1 MIEIKGIIKSYGSLQ
16 VLKGI
21 DITIPNQK
29 VVAIVGA
36 SGAGKSTLL
45 HIMGTLDTPDAGSV
59 IYDGIDATC
68 LKGNALADFR
78 NRNIGFV
85 FQFHHLLPE
94 FSAWE
99 NVAIPA
105 WIAGRGRKEGEQM
118 ARELLKRMGLE
129 HRAEHKPM
137 ELSGGEQQRVAVARA
152 LVNNPKV
159 VLADEPSGN
168 LDTDTKRE
176 LHELF
181 FRLRDE
187 LGQTFVIVTH
197 DNELAKSADLCLKMR
212 DGIIENNL

>member
-1 MIEIKGIIKSYGSLQ
+1 
-16 VLKGI
+16 
-21 DITIPNQK
+21 
-29 VVAIVGA
+29 
-36 SGAGKSTLL
+36 
-45 HIMGTLDTPDAGSV
+45 
-59 IYDGIDATC
+59 
-68 LKGNALADFR
+68 
-78 NRNIGFV
+78 
-85 FQFHHLLPE
+85 
-94 FSAWE
+94 
-99 NVAIPA
+99 
-105 WIAGRGRKEGEQM
+105 M